1 MRFVAYYRWAEYAQE
16 FYGSGNS
23 LERAYDDLLDNTA
36 DMPCN
41 VDMSDVEFF
50 KQVPVNITTKISI
63 TE

>member
-1 MRFVAYYRWAEYAQE
+1 MRFVAYYKWHPECVE

-23 LERAYDDLLDNTA
+23 LERAYDDLLDNA

-41 VDMSDVEFF
+41 IDMSDVEFF
-50 KQVPVNITTKISI
+50 KQVPVNVTTKITI